1 MFIIYYMNMSDMNP
15 NQIED
20 IEVNNPAS
28 YEVIEEKNYV
38 PDIVNIAI
46 ANMSARIFKSQRL
59 RNAIRQKAMEYT
71 TTSVINNQ
79 I

>member
-1 MFIIYYMNMSDMNP
+1 MSDMNP

-71 TTSVINNQ
+71 TTSVK
-79 I
+79 

>member
-28 YEVIEEKNYV
+28 YEVVEEKNYV

-46 ANMSARIFKSQRL
+46 ANMSARILIFKSQRL
-59 RNAIRQKAMEYT
+59 RNAIRQIAMEYT
-71 TTSVINNQ
+71 TTSVK
-79 I
+79 